1 MQESDAHTGS
11 ETVSYAYENFHEP
24 IYQSKFEITAPLKS
38 NAATIQFEHQGKT
51 ARIHVIDGSVE
62 YEGDLPVG
70 ESARLLFEAFA
81 QIGFRP

>member
-1 MQESDAHTGS
+1 MQESAAPKGS
-11 ETVSYAYENFHEP
+11 ETISYAYDTTYTP
-24 IYQSKFEITAPLKS
+24 IYESKFEITAPLKS
-38 NAATIQFEHQGKT
+38 NAATIQFSHEGKT